1 MSKTMC
7 SCIKVT
13 KDDIR
18 KSIENG
24 SVCFKDIKKD
34 TKAGSKC
41 GHCKE
46 DIKKFIKKETS
57 K

>member
-7 SCIKVT
+7 SCLKIT

-24 SVCFKDIKKD
+24 SVCYKDIKKD
-34 TKAGSKC
+34 TKAGTKC

-46 DIKKFIKKETS
+46 DIKKFIKKKTS